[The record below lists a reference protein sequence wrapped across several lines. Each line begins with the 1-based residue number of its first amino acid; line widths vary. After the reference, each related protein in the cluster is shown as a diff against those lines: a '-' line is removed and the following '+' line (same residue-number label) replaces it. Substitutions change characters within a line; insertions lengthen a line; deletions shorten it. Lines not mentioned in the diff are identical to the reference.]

1 MKQRSIIANGVI
13 ISAYKLA
20 INLMLKLMHV
30 TRLSHPL
37 SDLCYLIPMLNS
49 IIMALY
55 KLFLEF
61 PEILIQLFRVFLV
74 FRILSM
80 QSID

>member
-37 SDLCYLIPMLNS
+37 SDVKFDLEKDS
-49 IIMALY
+49 ISTQHYGIGL
-55 KLFLEF
+55 KE
-61 PEILIQLFRVFLV
+61 VW
-74 FRILSM
+74 
-80 QSID
+80 